1 MVPDLTDERVP
12 LSLLRRKIAAR
23 LSRSHLTAL
32 HVTMTMTVDMTNV
45 RAFRAKLRGAAE
57 QRGVRVSYSDI
68 LVKAA
73 AEAITKHPK
82 FNSSLDGDAIKLID
96 EVNIGIA
103 VAIESGLIVPVV
115 REASKKNLFEI
126 SATMATLIE
135 KARNGTLSLQDVVGG
150 TFTVTNLGMFGVE
163 TFTPIINP
171 PQSAILGVG
180 SMAERA
186 VAIDGELAVR
196 LTMPLSLS
204 FDHRIIDGA
213 EAALFLQ
220 TLKGLLK
227 APNTLLEETAG

>member
-1 MVPDLTDERVP
+1 MGLELTDERVP
-12 LSLLRRKIAAR
+12 LTLLRRKIAER
-23 LSRSHLTAL
+23 LSQSHLNAL
-32 HVTMTMTVDMTNV
+32 HVTMTMTADMTMA
-45 RAFRAKLRGAAE
+45 RDFRAALREVAD
-57 QRGVRVSYSDI
+57 QRGVRVSYTDI

-73 AEAITKHPK
+73 AEALTKHPK
-82 FNSSLDGDAIKLID
+82 LNSSLDGDAIKLIG

-103 VAIESGLIVPVV
+103 VAIESGLVVPVV
-115 REASKKNLFEI
+115 REATKKSLFDI
-126 SATMATLIE
+126 AAARTTLIE

-150 TFTVTNLGMFGVE
+150 TFTVTNLGMFEVE

-180 SMAERA
+180 SLTERA
-186 VAIDGELAVR
+186 VAIEGQLAVR

-220 TLKGLLK
+220 TLKGLLET
-227 APNTLLEETAG
+227 PDTLLEASVD

>member
-1 MVPDLTDERVP
+1 MTDERVP
-12 LSLLRRKIAAR
+12 LTLLRRKIAER
-23 LSRSHLTAL
+23 LSQSHLTAL
-32 HVTMTMTVDMTNV
+32 HVTMTMTADMTEA
-45 RAFRAKLRGAAE
+45 RAFRAALRKAAD
-57 QRGVRVSYSDI
+57 QRGVRVSYTDV

-73 AEAITKHPK
+73 AKALSEHPK
-82 FNSSLDGDAIKLID
+82 FNSSLDGDAIKLIG
-96 EVNIGIA
+96 EVNIGVA
-103 VAIESGLIVPVV
+103 VAIESGLVVPVV
-115 REASKKNLFEI
+115 REVAEKSLFDI
-126 SATMATLIE
+126 AVARTTLIE
-135 KARNGTLSLQDVVGG
+135 KARTGSLSLQDVVGG

-186 VAIDGELAVR
+186 VVIDGQLAVR

-220 TLKGLLK
+220 TLTGLLE
-227 APNTLLEETAG
+227 APDTLLEETAG

>member
-1 MVPDLTDERVP
+1 MGPNLTDERVP
-12 LSLLRRKIAAR
+12 LTLLRRKIAER
-23 LSRSHLTAL
+23 LSQSHLTAL
-32 HVTMTMTVDMTNV
+32 HVTMTMTVDMTKA
-45 RAFRAKLRGAAE
+45 RAFRTALREVANR
-57 QRGVRVSYSDI
+57 RGVRVSYTDI
-68 LVKAA
+68 LVKAVT
-73 AEAITKHPK
+73 EAIAKHPT
-82 FNSSLDGDAIKLID
+82 FNSNLDGDAIKLIG

-103 VAIESGLIVPVV
+103 VAIESGLVVPVV
-115 REASKKNLFEI
+115 REATKKSLFDI
-126 SATMATLIE
+126 ASARTQLIE

-186 VAIDGELAVR
+186 VAIDGQLAVR

-220 TLKGLLK
+220 TLKGLLE
-227 APNTLLEETAG
+227 APDTLREATTD

>member
-1 MVPDLTDERVP
+1 
-12 LSLLRRKIAAR
+12 
-23 LSRSHLTAL
+23 
-32 HVTMTMTVDMTNV
+32 MTMTVDMTNA
-45 RAFRAKLRGAAE
+45 RAFRTALRGAKD
-57 QRGVRVSYSDI
+57 QLGVRVSYTDI
-68 LVKAA
+68 LVKAV
-73 AEAITKHPK
+73 AEAITRHPK
-82 FNSSLDGDAIKLID
+82 FNSSLDGDAIKLIG
-96 EVNIGIA
+96 EVNVGIA

-115 REASKKNLFEI
+115 REAAKKSLSDI
-126 SATMATLIE
+126 SATRTTLIE

-180 SMAERA
+180 RMAERA
-186 VAIDGELAVR
+186 MAMDGQLAVR

-220 TLKGLLK
+220 TVKGLLE
-227 APNTLLEETAG
+227 APDSLLEESAG